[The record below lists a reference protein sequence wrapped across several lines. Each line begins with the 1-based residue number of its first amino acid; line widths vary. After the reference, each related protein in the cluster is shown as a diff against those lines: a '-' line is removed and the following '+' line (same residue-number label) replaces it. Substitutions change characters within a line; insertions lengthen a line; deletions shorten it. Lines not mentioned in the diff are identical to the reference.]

1 MIGPE
6 FVEQA
11 NKELD
16 GVLSRPE
23 SERFHR
29 RLATDA
35 EAAKYFESLRATLA
49 AVDAA
54 EEPDPP
60 AQLESRILDAVPW
73 GQHRPHSPARGRATF
88 RDWWIFTP
96 KLRYAVTF
104 VFGVLFGLIV
114 YTSIAYNTDQSPGG
128 LDDADFYGTMRYIDN
143 TDGFQETHSVGVNLD
158 QVTGHVRL
166 HEADRVLLAEVSL
179 ESAGEIEWVLQ
190 YDESDV
196 SFEGFRQSEGRAGD
210 VHATSTETRIYQ
222 TGEARY
228 MLFFSQ
234 KHHKVTPITIKI
246 FSADQ
251 LLLEQPLT
259 PSAAREQ

>member
-1 MIGPE
+1 MIDPE

-16 GVLSRPE
+16 GVLSRTE
-23 SERFHR
+23 SDLFHK
-29 RLATDA
+29 RLATDD

-60 AQLESRILDAVPW
+60 SHLESRILGAIPW
-73 GQHRPHSPARGRATF
+73 RQHRTQTPTRERATL

-114 YTSIAYNTDQSPGG
+114 YTSIVYNTDQSPGG
-128 LDDADFYGTMRYIDN
+128 LDDSDFYGTMRYIN
-143 TDGFQETHSVGVNLD
+143 STDGFQETQSVGVNLD

-190 YDESDV
+190 YDEFDV

-251 LLLEQPLT
+251 LLLEQSLT